1 MCNKKIAII
10 DESREDLN
18 MLLTNKA
25 LKRHRTHN
33 YSQMFFAYVQLF
45 SVKLGWA
52 HQILFILR
60 RPFGKLFPLR
70 HSSFIFKPARQ
81 LTASVFICF
90 CLLSFFLS
98 IYLCLS
104 FTAVSPLDLL
114 LIFIADRP
122 HASSDTKKK
131 SRAIPNRDIIKIFLY
146 RTPRTNSLCFGKADE
161 SMALENRKRFVV
173 HISYEQW
180 SLTLFLCSVYV

>member
-1 MCNKKIAII
+1 MHMYSYFRWNSVELIKFCSFYGDHSLIVPAPTVR
-10 DESREDLN
+10 SSLN
-18 MLLTNKA
+18 LRQPTA
-25 LKRHRTHN
+25 LF
-33 YSQMFFAYVQLF
+33 Y
-45 SVKLGWA
+45 
-52 HQILFILR
+52 
-60 RPFGKLFPLR
+60 
-70 HSSFIFKPARQ
+70 
-81 LTASVFICF
+81 TASVFICF

-122 HASSDTKKK
+122 HASSDNEQNHVQNQIET
-131 SRAIPNRDIIKIFLY
+131 FLNFPISNAY
-146 RTPRTNSLCFGKADE
+146 RTNSLCFGKADE

-180 SLTLFLCSVYV
+180 SLTLFLCSVYVKFSICRLSRIV